1 MKHYMNLNPVP
12 FEMIRSGK
20 KTIELRLNDEKRR
33 AISVGDTIVFTNTQ
47 DSGRQISAT
56 VTALHKFRNFAE
68 LYSKLPLLKCGYTE
82 EDIGSAKPED
92 MNVYYSKE
100 LEEKY
105 GVLGIELSVDY
116 TIDNCKGNDVDY
128 ICDRL
133 VEYNLSRAPATQEI
147 LFENINKK
155 FLNANGEI
163 IAGCVARMY
172 CWNVLYIDI
181 LWVDKNYR
189 HQGLGSKLLE
199 YVEDTAKAK
208 GCYLI
213 HLDTFD
219 FQAKDFYLKHGY
231 EIFGTLKDCPKD
243 HCRYYLQKRIQ
254 Y

>member
-1 MKHYMNLNPVP
+1 MKHYMNLCPEP

-20 KTIELRLNDEKRR
+20 KTIELRLNDEKRQ
-33 AISVGDTIVFTNTQ
+33 AISVGDTIVFTNTKN
-47 DSGRQISAT
+47 SGNQIFAV
-56 VTALHKFRNFAE
+56 VTALHKFKDFKE
-68 LYSKLPLLKCGYTE
+68 LYENLPLLKCGYTE
-82 EDIGSAKPED
+82 DDIDSAKPED
-92 MNVYYSKE
+92 MNIYYSKE

-105 GVLGIELSVDY
+105 GALGIELIVDY
-116 TIDNCKGNDVDY
+116 SIDNCKENDEEY
-128 ICDRL
+128 ICYRL
-133 VEYNLSRAPATQEI
+133 VEYNLTQVPATLEI

-189 HQGLGSKLLE
+189 NQGLGSKLLE
-199 YVEDTAKAK
+199 YVEDTAKKK

-219 FQAKDFYLKHGY
+219 FQAKDFYFKHGY
-231 EIFGTLKDCPKD
+231 EVFGTLKDCPKG
-243 HCRYYLQKRIQ
+243 HCRYYLKKSI
-254 Y
+254 

>member
-1 MKHYMNLNPVP
+1 MKHYMNLCPEP

-20 KTIELRLNDEKRR
+20 KTIELRLNDEKRQ
-33 AISVGDTIVFTNTQ
+33 AISVGDTIVFTNTNN
-47 DSGRQISAT
+47 SGNQIFAV
-56 VTALHKFRNFAE
+56 VTALHKFNDFKE
-68 LYSKLPLLKCGYTE
+68 LYENLPLLKCGYTE
-82 EDIGSAKPED
+82 EDIDGAKPED
-92 MNVYYSKE
+92 MNIYYSKE

-105 GVLGIELSVDY
+105 GALGIELIVDFS
-116 TIDNCKGNDVDY
+116 IDNCKENDEEY

-133 VEYNLSRAPATQEI
+133 VEYNLTQVPATQEI

-189 HQGLGSKLLE
+189 NQGLGSKLLE
-199 YVEDTAKAK
+199 YVEDTAKKK

-219 FQAKDFYLKHGY
+219 FQAKDFYFKHGY
-231 EIFGTLKDCPKD
+231 EVFGTLKDCPKG
-243 HCRYYLQKRIQ
+243 HCRYYLKKSI
-254 Y
+254 

>member
-1 MKHYMNLNPVP
+1 MKHYMNLCPEP
-12 FEMIRSGK
+12 FEMIRLGK
-20 KTIELRLNDEKRR
+20 KTIELRLNDEKRK
-33 AISVGDTIVFTNTQ
+33 AIGVGDTIVFTNTQ
-47 DSGRQISAT
+47 DNSRQISAT
-56 VTALHKFRNFAE
+56 VTALHKFKNFAE
-68 LYSKLPLLKCGYTE
+68 LYSNLPLLKCGYTE
-82 EDIGSAKPED
+82 KDINSAKPED
-92 MNVYYSKE
+92 MNIYYSKE

-105 GVLGIELSVDY
+105 GALGIELSVDY
-116 TIDNCKGNDVDY
+116 TIDNCKGNDEDY

-133 VEYNLSRAPATQEI
+133 VEYNLSRVPATQEI

-181 LWVDKNYR
+181 LWVDENYR
-189 HQGLGSKLLE
+189 DKGLGSELLK

-208 GCYLI
+208 DCYLI

-231 EIFGTLKDCPKD
+231 EIFGILNDCPKD
-243 HCRYYLQKRIQ
+243 RCRYYLQKKI
-254 Y
+254 

>member
-1 MKHYMNLNPVP
+1 MKHYMNLNSEP

-20 KTIELRLNDEKRR
+20 KTIELRLNDEKRQ
-33 AISVGDTIVFTNTQ
+33 AINIGDTIAFTNTQ
-47 DSGRQISAT
+47 DSGMQISTT

-82 EDIGSAKPED
+82 EDIDSAKSED

-133 VEYNLSRAPATQEI
+133 VEYNLSWVPATQEI
-147 LFENINKK
+147 HFENINKK

-172 CWNVLYIDI
+172 CRNVLYIDI

-189 HQGLGSKLLE
+189 HNGLGSKLLE

>member
-1 MKHYMNLNPVP
+1 MKHYMNLCPEP
-12 FEMIRSGK
+12 FEMIRSGN
-20 KTIELRLNDEKRR
+20 KTIELRLNDEKRK
-33 AISVGDTIVFTNTQ
+33 AIGVGDTIVFTNTQ
-47 DSGRQISAT
+47 DNSRQISAT

-68 LYSKLPLLKCGYTE
+68 LYSNLPLLKCGYTE
-82 EDIGSAKPED
+82 NDIDSAKPED

-105 GVLGIELSVDY
+105 GALGIELSVDY
-116 TIDNCKGNDVDY
+116 MIDSCEENDEDY

-133 VEYNLSRAPATQEI
+133 VEYNLSKVPATQEI
-147 LFENINKK
+147 HFDSINKK

-181 LWVDKNYR
+181 LWVDEKYR
-189 HQGLGSKLLE
+189 HQGLGSELLE
-199 YVEDTAKAK
+199 YIENTAKEK

-219 FQAKDFYLKHGY
+219 FQAKDFYLMHGY
-231 EIFGTLKDCPKD
+231 EIFGTLKDCPKG
-243 HCRYYLQKRIQ
+243 HCRYYLKKSV
-254 Y
+254 

>member
-1 MKHYMNLNPVP
+1 MKHYMNLCPEP

-47 DSGRQISAT
+47 DSGMQISTT

-92 MNVYYSKE
+92 MNIYYSKE

-116 TIDNCKGNDVDY
+116 TIDNCKRNDGDY

-133 VEYNLSRAPATQEI
+133 VEYNLSRVPATQEI
-147 LFENINKK
+147 HFENINKK
-155 FLNANGEI
+155 FHKIPCL
-163 IAGCVARMY
+163 
-172 CWNVLYIDI
+172 
-181 LWVDKNYR
+181 
-189 HQGLGSKLLE
+189 
-199 YVEDTAKAK
+199 
-208 GCYLI
+208 
-213 HLDTFD
+213 
-219 FQAKDFYLKHGY
+219 
-231 EIFGTLKDCPKD
+231 
-243 HCRYYLQKRIQ
+243 
-254 Y
+254 

>member
-1 MKHYMNLNPVP
+1 MKHYTNLNSEP

-20 KTIELRLNDEKRR
+20 KTIELRINDEKRQ
-33 AISVGDTIVFTNTQ
+33 AINIGDTIIFTNTE
-47 DSGRQISAT
+47 DSGMQISAT
-56 VTALHKFRNFAE
+56 VKALHKFRNFAE
-68 LYSKLPLLKCGYTE
+68 LYDNLPLLKCGYTE
-82 EDIGSAKPED
+82 DDIDSAKPED
-92 MNVYYSKE
+92 MNIYYSKE

-105 GVLGIELSVDY
+105 GALGIELNLDFTV
-116 TIDNCKGNDVDY
+116 DNCKDNDEDH

-133 VEYNLSRAPATQEI
+133 VEYNLSQVPATQKI
-147 LFENINKK
+147 HFENINKK

-189 HQGLGSKLLE
+189 NQGLGSKLLE
-199 YVEDTAKAK
+199 YVEDTAKKK

-219 FQAKDFYLKHGY
+219 FQAKDFYLNHGY
-231 EIFGTLKDCPKD
+231 EIFGTLKDCPKG
-243 HCRYYLQKRIQ
+243 HCRYYLKKSI
-254 Y
+254 

>member
-1 MKHYMNLNPVP
+1 MKHYMNLCPEP

-20 KTIELRLNDEKRR
+20 KTIELRLNDEKRQ
-33 AISVGDTIVFTNTQ
+33 AISVGDTIVFTNTKN
-47 DSGRQISAT
+47 SGKQIFAV
-56 VTALHKFRNFAE
+56 VTALHKFKDFKE
-68 LYSKLPLLKCGYTE
+68 LYENLPLLKCGYTE
-82 EDIGSAKPED
+82 DDINSAKPED
-92 MNVYYSKE
+92 MNIYYSKE
-100 LEEKY
+100 LEEEY
-105 GVLGIELSVDY
+105 GALGIELIVDFS
-116 TIDNCKGNDVDY
+116 IDNCKENDEEY

-133 VEYNLSRAPATQEI
+133 VEYNLTQVPATQEI

-189 HQGLGSKLLE
+189 NQGLGSKLLE
-199 YVEDTAKAK
+199 YVEDTAKKK

-219 FQAKDFYLKHGY
+219 FQAKDFYFKHGY
-231 EIFGTLKDCPKD
+231 EVFGTLKDCPKG
-243 HCRYYLQKRIQ
+243 HCRYYLKKSI
-254 Y
+254 

>member
-1 MKHYMNLNPVP
+1 MKHYMNLNPEP
-12 FEMIRSGK
+12 FEMIRSGE
-20 KTIELRLNDEKRR
+20 KTIELRLNDEKRK
-33 AISVGDTIVFTNTQ
+33 AIGVGDTIVFKNTQ
-47 DSGRQISAT
+47 DSGMQISST
-56 VTALHKFRNFAE
+56 VKVLHKFKNFAE
-68 LYSKLPLLKCGYTE
+68 LYSKLPLLKCGYTQK
-82 EDIGSAKPED
+82 DIDSAKPED

-100 LEEKY
+100 LEDKY

-116 TIDNCKGNDVDY
+116 TIDNCKENDGDY

-133 VEYNLSRAPATQEI
+133 VEYNLSKVPATQEI

-181 LWVDKNYR
+181 LWVDENYR

-199 YVEDTAKAK
+199 YVENTAKEK

-231 EIFGTLKDCPKD
+231 EIFGILTDCPKG
-243 HCRYYLQKRIQ
+243 HCRYYLKKNI
-254 Y
+254 

>member
-1 MKHYMNLNPVP
+1 MKHYMNLNPEP
-12 FEMIRSGK
+12 FEMIRSGE
-20 KTIELRLNDEKRR
+20 KTIELRLNDEKRK
-33 AISVGDTIVFTNTQ
+33 AISVGDTIVFTNTA
-47 DSGRQISAT
+47 DTGKQIFAV
-56 VTALHKFRNFAE
+56 VTALHQFRNFAE
-68 LYSKLPLLKCGYTE
+68 LYDKLPLLKCGYTE
-82 EDIGSAKPED
+82 KDIDSAKPED

-116 TIDNCKGNDVDY
+116 TIDNCKENDGDY

-133 VEYNLSRAPATQEI
+133 VEYNLSKVPATQEI

-181 LWVDKNYR
+181 LWVDENYR

-199 YVEDTAKAK
+199 YVENTAKEK

-231 EIFGTLKDCPKD
+231 EIFGILTDCPKG
-243 HCRYYLQKRIQ
+243 HCRYYLKKNI
-254 Y
+254 

>member
-1 MKHYMNLNPVP
+1 MKHYMNLNPEP
-12 FEMIRSGK
+12 FEMIRSGE
-20 KTIELRLNDEKRR
+20 KTIELRLNDEKRK
-33 AISVGDTIVFTNTQ
+33 AIGVGDTIVFTNTQ
-47 DSGRQISAT
+47 DSGMQISTT

-68 LYSKLPLLKCGYTE
+68 LYSKLPILKCGYTE
-82 EDIGSAKPED
+82 ENIDSAKPED

-116 TIDNCKGNDVDY
+116 TIDNCKENDGNY

-133 VEYNLSRAPATQEI
+133 VEYNLSKVPATQEI

-163 IAGCVARMY
+163 IAGCVSRMY

-181 LWVDKNYR
+181 LWVDENYR

-199 YVEDTAKAK
+199 YVENTAKEK
-208 GCYLI
+208 CCCLI

-231 EIFGTLKDCPKD
+231 EIFGILNDCPKG
-243 HCRYYLQKRIQ
+243 HCRYYLKKNI
-254 Y
+254 